1 MQVEYSQYLEKKR
14 NEAVFADEAKKP
26 LHTTGVRT
34 GFNYVNVQ
42 RPKAGVAAP
51 IVAKNRYILKSS

>member
-26 LHTTGVRT
+26 LHTGVRT

-51 IVAKNRYILKSS
+51 IVAKNR